1 MHVVVVPYD
10 PRWPEQFL
18 AVRDDLVSALVGV
31 PVRSIEHVGSTAV
44 PGLAAKPRLD
54 IDVVILAEHLDAAR
68 RALEAAGYA
77 WRGDLGITDRHAF
90 RAPDREP
97 ARSVYVVIEGSLALR
112 NHLAV
117 RDLLRRDAQLR
128 NEYGRLKL
136 ELATRH
142 YSNADQYAVDK
153 SPVIQRILAAAG
165 FDDGERAAIDA
176 VNRGTAERRT
186 G

>member
-18 AVRDDLVSALVGV
+18 AIREELASALTDV

-54 IDVVILAEHLDAAR
+54 IDVVIPAQHLDAAR
-68 RALEAAGYA
+68 TALEAAGYA
-77 WRGDLGITDRHAF
+77 CRGDLGIPDRHAF
-90 RAPDREP
+90 RAPDDDP
-97 ARSVYVVIEGSLALR
+97 ARSVYVVIDASLALR

-117 RDLLRRDAQLR
+117 RDLLLRDEQLR
-128 NEYGRLKL
+128 DEYGRFKL
-136 ELATRH
+136 ELARRE
-142 YSNADQYAVDK
+142 YSNGDEYAVAK
-153 SPVIQRILAAAG
+153 SSLIQRILAAAG
-165 FDDGERAAIDA
+165 FAQSELVAIDA
-176 VNRGTAERRT
+176 VNRGTDDRPR